1 MATLPKKRAHEDFDQ
16 NEAQNMVLHN
26 LNSDPL
32 NSKEGRVWWN
42 TVSHKPMCFNGT
54 TDKVLG
60 VEYTDGN
67 GININNDVIS
77 IDTTV
82 VATQTDLE
90 GKQDALTFSTGLTN
104 TSGTITVTDYDKLIK
119 NTATDAASLTILGD
133 ASSIYGGINI
143 GGGSK
148 AKKDHCVAIGLL
160 SCAGASGTRGQGAI
174 SIGSHSIASND
185 YAIQIG
191 EGTNSTA
198 KTLAIGFGTDSNDNY
213 LEYTLLDGTTGLI
226 PDDRISSSI
235 ARASAIPTVN
245 DATLTIQ
252 KNGTTVDTFTANA
265 SSNKTINITVPTAV
279 TDLSDA
285 SNYALKDDVVKVFN
299 PSGSVASASDLPTLS
314 ATVLGNIY
322 RVTTTFNTTSDFVEG
337 SGKPIQAGNDIV
349 VVNIGTDANPTYKFN
364 VWGDFI
370 DISGKQDVIDSS
382 HKLSSDLVD
391 DTGHTN
397 KFVTSTEKSTW
408 NGKQD
413 ALSASNKLNPSYI
426 NTSADNR
433 FVTDTE
439 KSTWNGKQ
447 DALGYTPC
455 KKLTAN
461 NTSMTASSGG
471 ELTMEVAN
479 TLATADIGVHVYE
492 ISTGLDITSSV
503 NITVTSSTI
512 TVKMNGSGTVAAD
525 TFRVVAIG

>member
-1 MATLPKKRAHEDFDQ
+1 
-16 NEAQNMVLHN
+16 N
-26 LNSDPL
+26 
-32 NSKEGRVWWN
+32 
-42 TVSHKPMCFNGT
+42 
-54 TDKVLG
+54 
-60 VEYTDGN
+60 
-67 GININNDVIS
+67 
-77 IDTTV
+77 
-82 VATQTDLE
+82 
-90 GKQDALTFSTGLTN
+90 
-104 TSGTITVTDYDKLIK
+104 
-119 NTATDAASLTILGD
+119 
-133 ASSIYGGINI
+133 
-143 GGGSK
+143 
-148 AKKDHCVAIGLL
+148 
-160 SCAGASGTRGQGAI
+160 
-174 SIGSHSIASND
+174 
-185 YAIQIG
+185 
-191 EGTNSTA
+191 
-198 KTLAIGFGTDSNDNY
+198 
-213 LEYTLLDGTTGLI
+213 
-226 PDDRISSSI
+226 I
-235 ARASAIPTVN
+235 ARTSAIPTVN

-349 VVNIGTDANPTYKFN
+349 VVNIGTDASPTYKFN

-397 KFVTSTEKSTW
+397 KFVTSTQITTW

-433 FVTDTE
+433 FVVTE
-439 KSTWNGKQ
+439 NVTVTGI
-447 DALGYTPC
+447 YI
-455 KKLTAN
+455 
-461 NTSMTASSGG
+461 
-471 ELTMEVAN
+471 
-479 TLATADIGVHVYE
+479 DIGVFIFSMSLLAFLILVL
-492 ISTGLDITSSV
+492 TALTLDPNSGDNLTSIRREQKSC
-503 NITVTSSTI
+503 
-512 TVKMNGSGTVAAD
+512 
-525 TFRVVAIG
+525 